1 MIKRVLALISK
12 SAQLIAE
19 SVAAKSQAQSAS
31 RAASALLESSSKDDK
46 IKKVAEQTTG
56 DLKDCL
62 KLKDDTI
69 KSIQKELESAN
80 ADKEAMKKQSESVSR
95 EYDNLLKEHAKLSA
109 KLDKIE
115 NNSVNK
121 KDD

>member
-1 MIKRVLALISK
+1 MKRVLALISK

-19 SVAAKSQAQSAS
+19 SLAAKSQAESAS

-46 IKKVAEQTTG
+46 VKKVAEQNSE

-69 KSIQKELESAN
+69 SSIQKELEAAN

-115 NNSVNK
+115 NNTTNK

>member
-1 MIKRVLALISK
+1 MKRVLALISK

-19 SVAAKSQAQSAS
+19 SLAAKSQAESAS
-31 RAASALLESSSKDDK
+31 SAASALLESSSKDDK
-46 IKKVAEQTTG
+46 VKKVAEQNSE

-69 KSIQKELESAN
+69 SSIQKELEAAN

-115 NNSVNK
+115 NNTTNK